1 MGFYEVHKGMQS
13 YSRNDILN
21 ICVGFFIL
29 FLIQNFIIFFYT
41 FSL

>member
-21 ICVGFFIL
+21 ICVGFFL